1 MKIYLATGNAHK
13 KREVAEL
20 FPGHEIVIPQDEG
33 ISFAPEET
41 GSTFYENSLIKA
53 HALWS
58 IVRAPVIADD
68 SGICADAL
76 DGAPG
81 IYSSRY
87 AGPGRMKGYEDGR
100 KISQDEQNRM
110 LISQI
115 TDAVNSGSRSGRA
128 AHYTCSMVLY
138 LGNDRLFVA
147 QETMEGEIVER
158 IEDARGSGGFGY
170 DPIFFLP
177 ELNKTAAELTSAQKN
192 EISHRGKAARIIQKI
207 AADMLGSGSL
217 RREECK

>member
-1 MKIYLATGNAHK
+1 MKIYLATGNANK
-13 KREVAEL
+13 KREIAEL
-20 FPGHEIVIPQDEG
+20 FPEHEIVIPRDEG
-33 ISFAPEET
+33 ISFNPEET

-53 HALWS
+53 KALWD

-76 DGAPG
+76 GGAPG

-87 AGPGRMKGYEDGR
+87 AGPGFMQGASDGT
-100 KISQDEQNRM
+100 KISQEEQNRL

-115 TDAVNSGSRSGRA
+115 TDAAGSGNRSGRT

-158 IEDARGSGGFGY
+158 CEDARGNGGFGY
-170 DPIFFLP
+170 DPIFYLP
-177 ELNKTAAELTSAQKN
+177 QLNKTAAELTSAQKN
-192 EISHRGKAARIIQKI
+192 EISHRGKASRAIKII
-207 AADMLGSGSL
+207 AAEVLGSSL
-217 RREECK
+217 ARSGEKK